1 MAESPFGKLTIV
13 SIEDLPDG
21 QCKITF
27 DVDDTFKRN
36 FREVCGLK
44 RFSKKKF
51 NNFVLQTL
59 KSGVEKDLLTT
70 DEDALK

>member
-44 RFSKKKF
+44 RFSKKRFNKF
-51 NNFVLQTL
+51 VI
-59 KSGVEKDLLTT
+59 
-70 DEDALK
+70 DALERGVSGAKEDLDPES